1 MAYKSIFNCFP
12 HSKMEERALVAPL
25 RLDGDSLQAE
35 LAMVLMTGAKRMRST
50 TVHSHCFKS
59 DEACR
64 HKAFVHCVK
73 VVLVL
78 FKCLFLCPH
87 FLFQSGYGIVMLRS
101 INYPQPFLFVQTILT
116 IYSVFCQ

>member
-1 MAYKSIFNCFP
+1 
-12 HSKMEERALVAPL
+12 MEERALLAPL

-78 FKCLFLCPH
+78 FKCLFPCPH

-116 IYSVFCQ
+116 ISAVFCQ